1 MEAFTEGVQPI
12 TQLVIHSKELMI
24 EEESVEV
31 EVAGRQV
38 EVQGFGSDLDRE
50 FFIIYLAS
58 PIQSGEVVRIAL
70 QFTSVLREDIMNGLY
85 RSSYLDTLTNTTRCQ
100 RSNRQA
106 SLSDLR
112 WIAATDFEPI
122 DARRAFPCLDE
133 PALKA
138 VFNIRLGRLL
148 TNTIYSKSNCCAPR
162 RQHMVSLSNMP
173 LARVEGE
180 GEDWEWDVYQPTV
193 PMSTYLIAFVVCEFH
208 FVEQQV

>member
-1 MEAFTEGVQPI
+1 MEAFTEGIQAI
-12 TQLVIHSKELMI
+12 TQLVIHSKEQTI
-24 EEESVEV
+24 EEESLEV

-50 FFIIYLAS
+50 FFIIYLVS
-58 PIQSGEVVRIAL
+58 PINSGEVVRIAL
-70 QFTSVLREDIMNGLY
+70 QFTSVLREDIMVGLY

-100 RSNRQA
+100 RSHRHAA

-138 VFNIRLGRLL
+138 VFNVRLGRLL
-148 TNTIYSKSNCCAPR
+148 TDKLY
-162 RQHMVSLSNMP
+162 
-173 LARVEGE
+173 
-180 GEDWEWDVYQPTV
+180 
-193 PMSTYLIAFVVCEFH
+193 
-208 FVEQQV
+208 

>member
-12 TQLVIHSKELMI
+12 TQLVIHSKEQTI

-50 FFIIYLAS
+50 FFIIYLVS
-58 PIQSGEVVRIAL
+58 PIKSGEVVRIAL
-70 QFTSVLREDIMNGLY
+70 QFTSVLREDIMVGLY
-85 RSSYLDTLTNTTRCQ
+85 RSSYLDTLTNTTRCR
-100 RSNRQA
+100 RSNLQA

-138 VFNIRLGRLL
+138 VFNIRLGRSL
-148 TNTIYSKSNCCAPR
+148 TDKIYFKSNCFA
-162 RQHMVSLSNMP
+162 Q
-173 LARVEGE
+173 G
-180 GEDWEWDVYQPTV
+180 G
-193 PMSTYLIAFVVCEFH
+193 STW
-208 FVEQQV
+208 